1 MCSKK
6 PWVLPVAFYYL
17 DYFQST
23 RKDISF
29 GALAL
34 PVAVFVNL
42 RTSVYV
48 PASEIVNVLI
58 PAVAIASPVALL
70 ATA

>member
-6 PWVLPVAFYYL
+6 PRVKPVAFYYL

-23 RKDISF
+23 WKDISF

-34 PVAVFVNL
+34 
-42 RTSVYV
+42 
-48 PASEIVNVLI
+48 I
-58 PAVAIASPVALL
+58 
-70 ATA
+70 